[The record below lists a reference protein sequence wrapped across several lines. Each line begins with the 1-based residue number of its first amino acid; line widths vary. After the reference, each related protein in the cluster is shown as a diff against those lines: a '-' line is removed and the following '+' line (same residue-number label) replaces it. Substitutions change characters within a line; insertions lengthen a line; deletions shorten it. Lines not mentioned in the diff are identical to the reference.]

1 MEKSFLYSES
11 ARRKA
16 KKIKALEDGVVEQ
29 STLVRA
35 KQARKN
41 IVREHRPPHP
51 VRNRAVVKT
60 TIRAPLAVAASSNPS
75 RPLSAQARS
84 VISAPAKVPP
94 PSLIRP
100 ARAQVTRLKAKDAL
114 PLPPRAAPPLPPPC
128 PQATKLSQK
137 LLVANR
143 GEIAIRV
150 FRGCTEPGISTVSIY
165 TEEDKLS
172 RHRYKADESYLVGK
186 GKPPVGAYLAIDE
199 IVDLAKSIGVDAI
212 HPAYG
217 F

>member
-51 VRNRAVVKT
+51 VQNRAVVKT

-114 PLPPRAAPPLPPPC
+114 PLPPRAAPPLPPP
-128 PQATKLSQK
+128 KLKASHER
-137 LLVANR
+137 LL
-143 GEIAIRV
+143 
-150 FRGCTEPGISTVSIY
+150 
-165 TEEDKLS
+165 L
-172 RHRYKADESYLVGK
+172 ESKDLDLFNTGRT
-186 GKPPVGAYLAIDE
+186 GKPAVCPDCHHELLKVVCLGTAVRVCLDCKGTWFPYSVVRDFAQDIEWFQQLGPAVQMAI
-199 IVDLAKSIGVDAI
+199 AKKA
-212 HPAYG
+212 PAK
-217 F
+217 